1 MSRVAIVGAGMM
13 GSAMAWP
20 LSDNGHEVRL
30 VGTHL
35 DADLIRSCRS
45 RGWHPTLAR
54 ALPPR
59 TTPFFLE
66 EIEQAL
72 GDVEFVIQGVSSPGV
87 PWAAE
92 TLGRHLKPG
101 VPVLAI
107 TKGLGLNRAGQLQ
120 ILPDLFDAQLPARL
134 RGRIPL
140 AAVGG
145 PCIAGELA
153 GRRPSCVIF
162 AGRDEALL
170 RDLACALRTD
180 YYHVW
185 TSLDLIGVETCAALK
200 NGYVLGI
207 SLAMGLLHV
216 HGGVDEAGAHTFNLE
231 AALFAQASLEM
242 QRILAVLGG
251 DPLLAAGLAGVGDMY
266 VTSRGGRTV
275 RLGTLLGQ
283 GLRLEQALQQLSGV
297 TLESVDI
304 LRVMARALPALVKD
318 GRLSQKEVPLLQ
330 HLCQIVEEGSEVRLP
345 LEAFYR
351 EHSFGHPV

>member
-35 DADLIRSCRS
+35 DGDIIQSCRS
-45 RGWHPTLAR
+45 RGWHPTLSR

-59 TTPFFLE
+59 TTPFFME
-66 EIEQAL
+66 EMEAAL
-72 GDVEFVIQGVSSPGV
+72 AGVDFVIQGVSSPGV

-92 TLGRHLKPG
+92 TLGRYLPPG

-107 TKGLGLNRAGQLQ
+107 TKGLGLSGTGQLQ
-120 ILPDLFDAQLPARL
+120 ILPDLFNDLLPESL
-134 RGRIPL
+134 RGRLPL

-153 GRRPSCVIF
+153 GRRPSCVVF
-162 AGRDEALL
+162 AGRDEPLL
-170 RDLACALRTD
+170 RDLARALQTD

-185 TSLDLIGVETCAALK
+185 TSLDLVGVETCAALK
-200 NGYVLGI
+200 NSYVLGI
-207 SLAMGLLHV
+207 SLALGLLEAR
-216 HGGVDEAGAHTFNLE
+216 GGVDDAGAHTFNLE

-242 QRILAVLGG
+242 QRIVALMGG
-251 DPLLAAGLAGVGDMY
+251 DPTLVAGLPGVGDMY

-283 GLRLEQALQQLSGV
+283 GLPLAQAIQKLRGV
-297 TLESVDI
+297 TLESVEI
-304 LRVMARALPALVKD
+304 LRVMARALPGLEKQ
-318 GRLSQKEVPLLQ
+318 GRLSHEDVPLLS
-330 HLCQIVEEGSEVRLP
+330 HLCEIVAGGRVRLP
-345 LEAFYR
+345 LGAFYR
-351 EHSFGHPV
+351 AQGYRRHV